1 MASDPDC
8 VFCKIVAGKIPCVK
22 LYEDDQTLAFMD
34 INPVHDGHCLVIPKA
49 HHATVFELPAACLA
63 AAGATAI
70 KIANAVNAAIRPD
83 GLNLLQANGPAVPG
97 PMAGLLGDLRQAD
110 VKGDGVIALDAYLAQ
125 QSKRFDDLD
134 RNKDGTVDA
143 ADFDL
148 LRKDMTDYQVKRFL
162 HAYGADAQGKISKD
176 QFYKVAK
183 ERFARLDPKG
193 EGRITIG
200 RGGEHGGR
208 MGRGGPMG
216 GRGMDMDRMEQGGGQ
231 DDGPDR
237 KRN

>member
-1 MASDPDC
+1 MMR
-8 VFCKIVAGKIPCVK
+8 GKR
-22 LYEDDQTLAFMD
+22 M
-34 INPVHDGHCLVIPKA
+34 
-49 HHATVFELPAACLA
+49 
-63 AAGATAI
+63 
-70 KIANAVNAAIRPD
+70 
-83 GLNLLQANGPAVPG
+83 LQANGPAVPG

-110 VKGDGVIALDAYLAQ
+110 VKGDGVIALDAYVAQ
-125 QSKRFDDLD
+125 QTKRFDDLD

-143 ADFDL
+143 ADVAL

-162 HAYGADAQGKISKD
+162 HAYGADAQGKVTKE

-208 MGRGGPMG
+208 MGRRGPMG
-216 GRGMDMDRMEQGGGQ
+216 GMDMEPMAPGGGPDGGQGG
-231 DDGPDR
+231 